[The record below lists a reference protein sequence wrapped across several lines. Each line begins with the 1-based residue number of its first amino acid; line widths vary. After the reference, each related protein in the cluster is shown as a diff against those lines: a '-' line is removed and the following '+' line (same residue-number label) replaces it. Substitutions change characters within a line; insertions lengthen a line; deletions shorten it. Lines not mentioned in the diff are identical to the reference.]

1 VGEEE
6 VDGTISVF
14 ENFIP
19 SSSTSRTFSTIPTK
33 HHHHHHHHPQ
43 HHREEILSVTTE
55 EQSSQ
60 FSDQKLDLQQKTK
73 IHTQQTVNDQLVC
86 APSTIFNTQRCRLFK
101 LLDLTHLM

>member
-19 SSSTSRTFSTIPTK
+19 SSSTSSTFSTIPTK
-33 HHHHHHHHPQ
+33 HHHPQ
-43 HHREEILSVTTE
+43 HHREEILSVATE

-60 FSDQKLDLQQKTK
+60 FSDQKLDLQHKSKFTPNKQ
-73 IHTQQTVNDQLVC
+73 
-86 APSTIFNTQRCRLFK
+86 
-101 LLDLTHLM
+101 

>member
-6 VDGTISVF
+6 VDGTVSVF

-19 SSSTSRTFSTIPTK
+19 SSSTSSTFSTIPTK
-33 HHHHHHHHPQ
+33 HHHHPQ
-43 HHREEILSVTTE
+43 HHREQIISVATE

-73 IHTQQTVNDQLVC
+73 FTPNKQ
-86 APSTIFNTQRCRLFK
+86 
-101 LLDLTHLM
+101 

>member
-6 VDGTISVF
+6 VDGTVSVF

-19 SSSTSRTFSTIPTK
+19 SNSTSCTFSTIPTK
-33 HHHHHHHHPQ
+33 HHHHHHPQ
-43 HHREEILSVTTE
+43 HHREEILSVATE

-73 IHTQQTVNDQLVC
+73 FTPNKQ
-86 APSTIFNTQRCRLFK
+86 
-101 LLDLTHLM
+101 

>member
-19 SSSTSRTFSTIPTK
+19 SSSTSSTFSTSPTK
-33 HHHHHHHHPQ
+33 HHHPQ
-43 HHREEILSVTTE
+43 HHREEILSVATE

-60 FSDQKLDLQQKTK
+60 ILRSKAGFATENK

-86 APSTIFNTQRCRLFK
+86 APSTIFNTQTCRLFK
-101 LLDLTHLM
+101 SLDLLT

>member
-19 SSSTSRTFSTIPTK
+19 SSSTSSTFSTIPAK
-33 HHHHHHHHPQ
+33 HHHHHPQ
-43 HHREEILSVTTE
+43 HHREEILTVATE

-60 FSDQKLDLQQKTK
+60 FLDQKLDLQQKTK
-73 IHTQQTVNDQLVC
+73 FTPNKQ
-86 APSTIFNTQRCRLFK
+86 
-101 LLDLTHLM
+101 

>member
-6 VDGTISVF
+6 VDGTVSVF

-19 SSSTSRTFSTIPTK
+19 SSSTSSTFSTIPTK

-43 HHREEILSVTTE
+43 HHREQIISVATE

-60 FSDQKLDLQQKTK
+60 FSDQELKFATENK

-86 APSTIFNTQRCRLFK
+86 ATSTIFNTQRCQLFK
-101 LLDLTHLM
+101 LLDLLT